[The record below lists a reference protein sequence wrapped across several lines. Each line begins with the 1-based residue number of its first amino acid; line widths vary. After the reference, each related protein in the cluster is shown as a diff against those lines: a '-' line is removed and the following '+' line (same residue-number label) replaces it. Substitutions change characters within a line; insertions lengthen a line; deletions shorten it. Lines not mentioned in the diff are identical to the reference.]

1 MKIQR
6 QNLRAQIRKLL
17 KEVTASDTAIELS
30 EELSGI
36 NDTLKEVRDFCERG
50 NMDFS
55 VDGQTRVAALVEQAV
70 DAIEEALEV
79 LNEEEEV

>member
-79 LNEEEEV
+79 LDEEEEV